1 MLPLL
6 FIFPVVHYSAFNILE
21 FIMYMFLPFLIAL
34 TTALSALL
42 GKKRVSYFLWWV
54 LLVVT
59 ILSFIHHSTDSLNLS
74 F

>member
-1 MLPLL
+1 
-6 FIFPVVHYSAFNILE
+6 
-21 FIMYMFLPFLIAL
+21 MFLPFLIAL